1 MGWVVLQ
8 ILRPEACEFKVSLG
22 VQGQPD
28 LWIKACACKG
38 GFDFWS
44 KGALLASLSDGQ
56 GSVVIEQTGS
66 LHPSPSSLYEL
77 LYVLMRVSF

>member
-1 MGWVVLQ
+1 MGWVLLQ

-22 VQGQPD
+22 VQGQQD
-28 LWIKACACKG
+28 LWIKACAFEG
-38 GFDFWS
+38 GFDFRS

-56 GSVVIEQTGS
+56 GSVVIEKTGS
-66 LHPSPSSLYEL
+66 LHPSPSSLDEL